1 MTTTATITR
10 IERDGPNGLE
20 EWEQMDYAS
29 LDSGTPVQ
37 HGHLY
42 HEVEDSGY
50 MVGVW
55 NCTAFVDKMMPYSV
69 DEYMLFL
76 SGDLTMIMPDGEE
89 IKITAGD
96 AFVIPKGLMCQWKQ
110 DGPVHKIFM
119 ILNGEIPEA
128 QNVSLTRITLPDL
141 AALDASTSTD
151 LISDRTDFINAA
163 GNMRVGVQTYGAMSQ
178 PGFGIKDNQLITVLD
193 GTLHLNDG
201 EETHSFSAG
210 QTAYIHQ
217 GGTVGWTTEAGTR
230 TITASYTTRG

>member
-1 MTTTATITR
+1 
-10 IERDGPNGLE
+10 
-20 EWEQMDYAS
+20 
-29 LDSGTPVQ
+29 
-37 HGHLY
+37 
-42 HEVEDSGY
+42 

-76 SGDLTMIMPDGEE
+76 SGDLKMIIPDGEE

-119 ILNGEIPEA
+119 ILDGDVPEA
-128 QNVSLTRITLPDL
+128 QNASLTRISVPDL
-141 AALDASTSTD
+141 AALDASPD
-151 LISDRTDFINAA
+151 LISDRTDFMNPA

-201 EETHSFSAG
+201 ETTHSFTAG

-217 GGTVGWTTEAGTR
+217 VGTVGWTIEAGTR
-230 TITASYTTRG
+230 TITASYITRG